1 MLRIDYY
8 LCDVYRGRIS
18 VSAVFRVRAANRTAA
33 SLRLTFESSVSKSRK
48 KAKSETPQAA
58 PRGSAKHAAARQPA
72 GAAQEGFSASFLGW
86 VHAKRPVLGF
96 VLLFVVLMAVFY
108 SITFIPYVSNDLLP
122 AYTRLNARISV
133 GVLNLFGEE
142 AAAKGTAVSSTRFSV
157 DIRHGCDAVAPSA
170 LFIAAVLAF
179 PGLLRSKI
187 PGILVGTLVLAVI
200 NIIRIVTLFY
210 TGIFFPRAFEAMH
223 VDVWQPIFILL
234 ALVFWVI
241 WAWWATRPKPAKH
254 HVTAEEA

>member
-8 LCDVYRGRIS
+8 LRDVYRGRVS
-18 VSAVFRVRAANRTAA
+18 ASAVFRVRAADRTATG
-33 SLRLTFESSVSKSRK
+33 LRLTFESSVSKSRK
-48 KAKSETPQAA
+48 KAKGQASKA
-58 PRGSAKHAAARQPA
+58 VPRESPKSAAARQPT
-72 GAAQEGFSASFLGW
+72 GAIREGTWVSFLGL
-86 VHAKRPVLGF
+86 VRAKRPVLGF
-96 VLLFVVLMAVFY
+96 VLLFAVLMAVFY

-122 AYTRLNARISV
+122 AYTRLNARMSV
-133 GVLNLFGEE
+133 GVLNLFGEG
-142 AAAKGTAVSSTRFSV
+142 ATAKGTAVSSTRFSV

-179 PGLLRSKI
+179 PGSLRSKI

-234 ALVFWVI
+234 ALIFWVI
-241 WAWWATRPKPAKH
+241 WAWWATRPKAAKP
-254 HVTAEEA
+254 HVTTEKA